1 MTGDSTVERIQ
12 AIVAG
17 IARPDRT
24 PPDAG
29 TATPLGEGGFCLD
42 SVDLLQV
49 IVACEEQFG
58 ILFEPETDLTRET
71 LRTVGSLAAVV
82 RAKGKP

>member
-1 MTGDSTVERIQ
+1 MTADSTVDRVL
-12 AIVAG
+12 AIVTR

-29 TATPLGEGGFCLD
+29 AATPLGEGGFCLD

-58 ILFEPETDLTRET
+58 ILFDAETDLAPEA
-71 LRTVGSLAAVV
+71 LRTVGSLAAVI
-82 RAKGKP
+82 REKGKR

>member
-1 MTGDSTVERIQ
+1 MTGDSTVERVQ

-29 TATPLGEGGFCLD
+29 AATPLGEGGFCLD

-49 IVACEEQFG
+49 IVACEEHFG
-58 ILFEPETDLTRET
+58 IVFEPQTDLTRES
-71 LRTVGSLAAVV
+71 LRTVGSLAAVI
-82 RAKGKP
+82 RENGKR